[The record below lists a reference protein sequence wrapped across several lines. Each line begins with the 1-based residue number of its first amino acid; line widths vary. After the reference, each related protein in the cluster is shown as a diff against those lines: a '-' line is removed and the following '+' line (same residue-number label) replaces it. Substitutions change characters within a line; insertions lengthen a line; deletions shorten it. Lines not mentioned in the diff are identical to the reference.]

1 MALLD
6 LRQAAHGCVE
16 GIQRSRGGFGQL
28 DLDESGVGQAQLRR
42 VEDCPVAAYDAGR
55 FQTLH
60 ACEARRFGKPDAAG
74 QFRHAETPVDRQL
87 AENFRVDAVYW
98 TIRHDSVRR
107 FDQNRNKKSLIYGSE
122 LAVKSKRLKN
132 LCETDPVS
140 MQR

>member
-1 MALLD
+1 MRLSFQLLVPLASSFLCGLSSGQD
-6 LRQAAHGCVE
+6 AVLE
-16 GIQRSRGGFGQL
+16 GHI
-28 DLDESGVGQAQLRR
+28 
-42 VEDCPVAAYDAGR
+42 EDCPVAAYDAGR

-74 QFRHAETPVDRQL
+74 QLRHAETPVDRQH
-87 AENFRVDAVYW
+87 AENFRIDAVYW

-122 LAVKSKRLKN
+122 PAVKSKRLKN